1 MFADQTLVSLN
12 SGGGFHEGLAAIGID
27 RPNYV
32 YAGDIGYINKKGD
45 FVIAPQYKSASAF
58 FCGVAIVEKDD
69 KYGAINKN
77 GKVIVPMKYDNG
89 EIIEKDSI
97 ICMGYNFDVMDKY
110 NLKGDLIV
118 E

>member
-1 MFADQTLVSLN
+1 M
-12 SGGGFHEGLAAIGID
+12 
-27 RPNYV
+27 
-32 YAGDIGYINKKGD
+32 
-45 FVIAPQYKSASAF
+45 
-58 FCGVAIVEKDD
+58 AIVEKDD